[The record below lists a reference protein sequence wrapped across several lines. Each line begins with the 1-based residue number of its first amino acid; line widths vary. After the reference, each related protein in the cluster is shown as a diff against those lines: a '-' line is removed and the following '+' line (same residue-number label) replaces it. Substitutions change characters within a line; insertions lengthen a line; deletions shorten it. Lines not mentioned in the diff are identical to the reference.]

1 MFLFPVAGAAAGSR
15 PTYLEEE
22 RPVKGVGGG
31 GGPGQDCIGSYP
43 YHHPAAEMK
52 SLMFQEAKSLA

>member
-22 RPVKGVGGG
+22 RPVKGVGEGG
-31 GGPGQDCIGSYP
+31 VG
-43 YHHPAAEMK
+43 
-52 SLMFQEAKSLA
+52 LARTVLGLILIIIQLQK